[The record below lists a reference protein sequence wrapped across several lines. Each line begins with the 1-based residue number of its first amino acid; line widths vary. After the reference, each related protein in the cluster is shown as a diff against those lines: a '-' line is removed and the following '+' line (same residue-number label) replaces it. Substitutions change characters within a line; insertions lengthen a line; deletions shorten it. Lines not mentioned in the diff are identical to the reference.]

1 MKEIHRSKMLD
12 LFHDKNKQPKDVV
25 IDYCTQDGKRI
36 KDLTVR
42 ITSVQNRGQRINV
55 VLPKTQNTE
64 HRALRACLVLSVD
77 GIRIR

>member
-12 LFHDKNKQPKDVV
+12 LFHGKDKQPKDVV
-25 IDYCTQDGKRI
+25 IDYCTQDGRRI

-42 ITSVQNRGQRINV
+42 ITSVQNKGQKINV
-55 VLPKTQNTE
+55 VLPKTENTE
-64 HRALRACLVLSVD
+64 HRTLRAALIMSVD